1 MVEGQIDAFFGGSG
15 IDCSRSRGGDSC
27 HSGFD
32 LRRSSV
38 KFRLLKQIGMDDLV
52 LSRCFRGKFDPL
64 LLLNDGVTRSFQSRK
79 DKK

>member
-1 MVEGQIDAFFGGSG
+1 MRFFGGSG
-15 IDCSRSRGGDSC
+15 VDCPRLRGCDSC

-52 LSRCFRGKFDPL
+52 LS
-64 LLLNDGVTRSFQSRK
+64 
-79 DKK
+79 

>member
-52 LSRCFRGKFDPL
+52 LS
-64 LLLNDGVTRSFQSRK
+64 
-79 DKK
+79 